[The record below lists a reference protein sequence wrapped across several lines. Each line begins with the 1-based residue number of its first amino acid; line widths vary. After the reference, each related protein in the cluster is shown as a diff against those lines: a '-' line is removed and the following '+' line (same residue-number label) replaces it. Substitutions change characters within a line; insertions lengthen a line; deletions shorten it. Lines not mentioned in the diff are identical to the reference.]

1 MVANILK
8 YAFYFFCYYVEIC
21 YELGSLDIMNMV
33 ATLGS
38 GECGGSV
45 YIMDFSEIIDSSAG
59 SWNINTRNRRVASL
73 DRTVWAAD
81 CNSDSTRAAFGKL
94 ILGLN
99 CRLDYSQNFYSR

>member
-1 MVANILK
+1 VQ
-8 YAFYFFCYYVEIC
+8 IC

-59 SWNINTRNRRVASL
+59 SWNINTRNRHYFVSTL

-81 CNSDSTRAAFGKL
+81 CNSDSTRAAFGML

-99 CRLDYSQNFYSR
+99 CRLGYSQNFYSR